1 MRSRADGGVTAK
13 LYWGTLRHARYLP
26 KKHAFSYK
34 VFMPFVELETIHELT
49 EHLPLWSTGRWAPAR
64 FLRRDF
70 LGSPELPLADA
81 VRQRI
86 KEETGKDHA
95 GRIYLLANWRYFGY
109 QNNPIAVY
117 YCYDATGKQL
127 QYVVAEVTNT
137 PWGERHS
144 YVLKAPDA
152 EQPLAT
158 EFQKALH
165 VSPFNSMNMTYR
177 WYSNVPGDDLNIQI
191 ALFED
196 GRRIFDAVLSL
207 AAEPLTARSAR
218 RAILAYPFMT
228 IKVAAGIYWEA
239 LRLFLKGVGLHA
251 HPKRTH

>member
-1 MRSRADGGVTAK
+1 
-13 LYWGTLRHARYLP
+13 
-26 KKHAFSYK
+26 
-34 VFMPFVELETIHELT
+34 MPFVELESLDTLT
-49 EHLPLWSTGRWAPAR
+49 SKLPLWSAKRWAPAR
-64 FLRRDF
+64 FLRKDF
-70 LGSPELPLADA
+70 LGDESTPLVDA

-86 KEETGKDHA
+86 HEETGCQQT
-95 GRIYLLANWRYFGY
+95 GPIYLLANWRYFGY

-117 YCYDATGKQL
+117 YCYDANGEHL

-144 YVLKAPDA
+144 YVLEAPDA
-152 EQPLAT
+152 DQPLAT
-158 EFQKALH
+158 EFKKALH
-165 VSPFNSMNMTYR
+165 VSPFNPMNMTYR

-196 GRRIFDAVLSL
+196 GQRIFDAVLSL
-207 AAEPLTARSAR
+207 SAEPLTARSAR

-228 IKVAAGIYWEA
+228 IKVVAGIYWEA
-239 LRLFLKGVGLHA
+239 LRLFLKGVSLHA

>member
-1 MRSRADGGVTAK
+1 
-13 LYWGTLRHARYLP
+13 
-26 KKHAFSYK
+26 
-34 VFMPFVELETIHELT
+34 MPFVELESLDTLT
-49 EHLPLWSTGRWAPAR
+49 SKLPLWSAKRWAPAR
-64 FLRRDF
+64 FLRKDF
-70 LGSPELPLADA
+70 LGDESTPLVDA

-86 KEETGKDHA
+86 HEKTGCRQT
-95 GRIYLLANWRYFGY
+95 GPIYLLANWRYFGY

-117 YCYDATGKQL
+117 YCYDANGEHL

-144 YVLKAPDA
+144 YVLEAPDA
-152 EQPLAT
+152 DQPLAT
-158 EFQKALH
+158 EFKKALH
-165 VSPFNSMNMTYR
+165 VSPFNPMNLTYR

-196 GRRIFDAVLSL
+196 RQRIFDAVLSL
-207 AAEPLTARSAR
+207 SAEPLTARSAR

-228 IKVAAGIYWEA
+228 MKVVAGIYWEA
-239 LRLFLKGVGLHA
+239 LRLFLKGVSLHA

>member
-1 MRSRADGGVTAK
+1 
-13 LYWGTLRHARYLP
+13 
-26 KKHAFSYK
+26 
-34 VFMPFVELETIHELT
+34 
-49 EHLPLWSTGRWAPAR
+49 
-64 FLRRDF
+64 
-70 LGSPELPLADA
+70 LADA

-86 KEETGKDHA
+86 KEETGKDHT
-95 GRIYLLANWRYFGY
+95 GPIYLLANWRYFGY

-117 YCYDATGKQL
+117 YCYDAAGKQL
-127 QYVVAEVTNT
+127 QYVVTEVTNT

-144 YVLKAPDA
+144 YVLEAPDA
-152 EQPLAT
+152 NQPLAT

-165 VSPFNSMNMTYR
+165 VSPFNPMNMTYR
-177 WYSNVPGDDLNIQI
+177 WYSNAPGDDLNIQI

-196 GRRIFDAVLSL
+196 GNRIFDAVLSL

-239 LRLFLKGVGLHA
+239 LRLFLKGVSLHA

>member
-1 MRSRADGGVTAK
+1 MRGRADGGVTAK
-13 LYWGTLRHARYLP
+13 LYSGTLHHARYSP

-34 VFMPFVELETIHELT
+34 VFMPFVELESLPELT
-49 EHLPLWSTGRWAPAR
+49 ARLPLWSVKRWAPAR
-64 FLRRDF
+64 FLRSDF
-70 LGSPELPLADA
+70 LGAPEIPLADA

-95 GRIYLLANWRYFGY
+95 GPIYLLANWRYFGY

-117 YCYDATGKQL
+117 YCYDATGDRL

-144 YVLKAPDA
+144 YVLEAPDA
-152 EQPLAT
+152 GQPLAT

-165 VSPFNSMNMTYR
+165 VSPFNPMNMTYR
-177 WYSNVPGDDLNIQI
+177 WYSNVPGDDLSIRI

-196 GRRIFDAVLSL
+196 DQRIFDAVLSL

-228 IKVAAGIYWEA
+228 IKVVAGIYWEA
-239 LRLFLKGVGLHA
+239 LRLFLKGVSLHA